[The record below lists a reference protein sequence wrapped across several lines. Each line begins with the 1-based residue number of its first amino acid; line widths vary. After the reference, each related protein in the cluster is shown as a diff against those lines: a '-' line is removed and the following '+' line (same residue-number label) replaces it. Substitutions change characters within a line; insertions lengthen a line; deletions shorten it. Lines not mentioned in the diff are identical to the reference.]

1 MGFHNFMG
9 NTPILKSIQQQ
20 LSEGKNL
27 SSFLFSGISGIGK
40 WTLAHYIS
48 KALNCKKLSNDFC
61 DSCTSCL
68 KINKNIH
75 LDVKTYSPDGTFIKI
90 NHKPY
95 FRFSRLK
102 NYWDG
107 SINSFHILN

>member
-61 DSCTSCL
+61 DSCTCL
-68 KINKNIH
+68 
-75 LDVKTYSPDGTFIKI
+75 LYTSPSPRD
-90 NHKPY
+90 
-95 FRFSRLK
+95 
-102 NYWDG
+102 
-107 SINSFHILN
+107 